1 MNIVPLGGR
10 FTLGPFDIELVS
22 MAHSIPESNGLI
34 IRTPLGTVLHTGD
47 WKIDPTPVIG
57 PPTDEAKLRALGDEG
72 CLALIG
78 DSTNAVREGRSPSE
92 ADVAKC
98 LADLIRTAPA
108 RVAVTTFASNVARLR
123 AVALAAA
130 NASARSSWSAG
141 PWSRIAQV
149 ARETGYLDGIQDF
162 RSVEIYGHLPPDKV
176 LALCT
181 GSQGEPRAA
190 LSRIA
195 QDDHPDVAFS
205 RGDRVIF
212 SSRAIPGNE
221 KEVMRVING
230 LVSQGIEVITDRTH
244 LVHVSGHPRV
254 EELKDMIGW
263 VRPQILIPVHG
274 EPLHMAEHAALARR
288 VGVGQVV
295 LCRDGELIRLAPGA
309 PGKID
314 EVPAGRL
321 YKDGSLLVSAE
332 ERTVADRR
340 RLGFCRGCF
349 DCARHQRTGRAGRRS
364 GGDAHRH
371 SRSRCAG
378 TKNRGYR
385 LRRRPRGVRVDA
397 ACPSA
402 RPRSRH
408 RGGAARDPRRRELG
422 VEQEAQLPRARA
434 RGVVCASRA
443 PAGENHDRTAQ
454 SRRHRSSRYRQGG
467 ERLSPDARRRGLR
480 TRAAAG
486 PRRDHGLHHACPTP
500 RSSCSS
506 RSANASPIVKF
517 LERNPDGGIHHVCY
531 EVDDIRAARD
541 KLKGQGARVLGDGEP
556 KIGAHGKPVLFLHPK
571 DFCGTLVEIEQ
582 A

>member
-1 MNIVPLGGR
+1 MVRPSDELVFAPLGGVGEIGMNLALYGFGDERHRQWIAVDLGVAFADDALPGVDLILPDISYLVAERRNLLGLVLTHAHEDHFGAVIDLWPRLELPIYATPFTAALLQAKREGEPGAPDIPVNIVPLGGR

-47 WKIDPTPVIG
+47 WKIDPTPVIE

-72 CLALIG
+72 CLALVG

-123 AVALAAA
+123 AVALTAAECEREVVVVGRA
-130 NASARSSWSAG
+130 ME
-141 PWSRIAQV
+141 RISQV
-149 ARETGYLDGIQDF
+149 ARETGYLDGIQEF
-162 RSVEIYGHLPPDKV
+162 RSVDIYGHLPPDKV

-181 GSQGEPRAA
+181 GSQGESRAA
-190 LSRIA
+190 LARIA
-195 QDDHPDVAFS
+195 QDEHPDVALS

-221 KEVMRVING
+221 KMVMRVING

-254 EELKDMIGW
+254 DELKDMIGW
-263 VRPQILIPVHG
+263 VRPQILLPVHG

-288 VGVGQVV
+288 LGVPKVV
-295 LCRDGELIRLAPGA
+295 LGRDGELIRLAPGD

-340 RLGFCRGCF
+340 RLGFAGVVSVALAVSERGELVA
-349 DCARHQRTGRAGRRS
+349 DPAVTLTGIPPTDRQGQQIEDIA
-364 GGDAHRH
+364 
-371 SRSRCAG
+371 
-378 TKNRGYR
+378 Y
-385 LRRRPRGVRVDA
+385 DA
-397 ACPSA
+397 A
-402 RPRSRH
+402 
-408 RGGAARDPRRRELG
+408 
-422 VEQEAQLPRARA
+422 VEAFESMPRARRRDPEA
-434 RGVVCASRA
+434 VTEAVRRA
-443 PAGENHDRTAQ
+443 V
-454 SRRHRSSRYRQGG
+454 
-467 ERLSPDARRRGLR
+467 
-480 TRAAAG
+480 RAALSSAWNKK
-486 PRRDHGLHHACPTP
+486 PT
-500 RSSCSS
+500 CH
-506 RSANASPIVKF
+506 VHV
-517 LERNPDGGIHHVCY
+517 LEV
-531 EVDDIRAARD
+531 
-541 KLKGQGARVLGDGEP
+541 
-556 KIGAHGKPVLFLHPK
+556 
-571 DFCGTLVEIEQ
+571 
-582 A
+582 